1 MYQQTRGLVRALFL
15 AAGLPLLTPAVMA
28 QDQLLE
34 LSLEELSQLSVTSV
48 SRRAEPVGRAAAAIA
63 VLTGEDI
70 RRSGAQTLPEALRLL
85 PGIHVAR
92 LNNSSWAISARG
104 FNSPLADKLEVLRD
118 GRSLYSPLF
127 SGVFWDQQDIALEDI
142 ERIELIRGPGAA
154 LWGANAVNGVLNIV
168 TRSAAQTLGGHAQL
182 RLGSSQTYRAEARQG
197 FRLSNGGLR
206 LYGHGLRMEP
216 FVDADGEP
224 VEAPWQHQRIG
235 MRLDQGRLT
244 INSEAYEGQKRTDR
258 GELLTQG
265 LFLLGR
271 YEAANRT
278 QWLGYVD
285 GTRRALDEGFGED
298 RLTLHAEAQRPA
310 QWGALQTLWGAGVK
324 YSRDD
329 IKQTDTLQFWPAA
342 RDLTT
347 YSLFG
352 QGSWQPAPDWQL
364 TLGSKFEHN
373 DYTGFELQPSLRGAW
388 HPSEWT
394 TLWAALSHAVRTPNR
409 LDRDSRRIGA
419 GGQAQAEGVNADLSG
434 QTDPATGG
442 NGPFTAQDCR
452 EAGGGTL
459 FCDVFF
465 GTFFPDGAPRD
476 REQCR
481 QAGAP
486 GFYCDIFLNEGESRD
501 LVGSEDF
508 DAETLDALELGWRHT
523 FANAVAVDLALY
535 ANRYRD
541 LRGVDDDGEGDA
553 RIANRFDGRSH
564 GAELVLRWNPWS
576 RLRLQASYSWL
587 QLDIEARAPQDQSEA
602 RSREEQDPEHQAA
615 LQAFGRIGPIESYA
629 GLRYVDALPALDVP
643 AYTELDLH
651 LRWPLRNG
659 LLLMLSGRNLL
670 EDRHLEYATSAV
682 RALRERSGQIG
693 LQWQW

>member
-1 MYQQTRGLVRALFL
+1 M
-15 AAGLPLLTPAVMA
+15 
-28 QDQLLE
+28 
-34 LSLEELSQLSVTSV
+34 
-48 SRRAEPVGRAAAAIA
+48 
-63 VLTGEDI
+63 
-70 RRSGAQTLPEALRLL
+70 
-85 PGIHVAR
+85 
-92 LNNSSWAISARG
+92 
-104 FNSPLADKLEVLRD
+104 
-118 GRSLYSPLF
+118 
-127 SGVFWDQQDIALEDI
+127 
-142 ERIELIRGPGAA
+142 
-154 LWGANAVNGVLNIV
+154 
-168 TRSAAQTLGGHAQL
+168 
-182 RLGSSQTYRAEARQG
+182 
-197 FRLSNGGLR
+197 
-206 LYGHGLRMEP
+206 
-216 FVDADGEP
+216 
-224 VEAPWQHQRIG
+224 
-235 MRLDQGRLT
+235 
-244 INSEAYEGQKRTDR
+244 
-258 GELLTQG
+258 
-265 LFLLGR
+265 
-271 YEAANRT
+271 
-278 QWLGYVD
+278 
-285 GTRRALDEGFGED
+285 
-298 RLTLHAEAQRPA
+298 
-310 QWGALQTLWGAGVK
+310 
-324 YSRDD
+324 
-329 IKQTDTLQFWPAA
+329 
-342 RDLTT
+342 
-347 YSLFG
+347 
-352 QGSWQPAPDWQL
+352 
-364 TLGSKFEHN
+364 
-373 DYTGFELQPSLRGAW
+373 
-388 HPSEWT
+388 
-394 TLWAALSHAVRTPNR
+394 RTPNR

-682 RALRERSGQIG
+682 RALRERSGQLG